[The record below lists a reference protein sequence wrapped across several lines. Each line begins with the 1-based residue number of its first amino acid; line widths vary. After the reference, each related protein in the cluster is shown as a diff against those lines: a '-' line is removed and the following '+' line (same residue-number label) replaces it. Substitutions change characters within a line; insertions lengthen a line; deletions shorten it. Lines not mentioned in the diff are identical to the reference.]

1 MRKRNLLIFTLV
13 VVLMIAMSAPVFAGN
28 RDDGRPEHKKTHT
41 DKVYAAKKG
50 SISVD
55 TRLRIREDRAH
66 VRVRVNQS
74 AAKKTTLYTT
84 VYLLKSSKGHWTT
97 VARWT
102 GRANGRTLNL
112 TRNRKIAKG
121 RYVVKSVSTVRSGRG
136 SDTLVDYSKE
146 RSCRKR

>member
-13 VVLMIAMSAPVFAGN
+13 VVLMTAMSAPVFAGSQG
-28 RDDGRPEHKKTHT
+28 DRPEHKKTHT

-55 TRLRIREDRAH
+55 TRIRIREDRAH
-66 VRVRVNQS
+66 VRVRVNQG

-97 VARWT
+97 VARWS

-112 TRNRKIAKG
+112 TRKRKIVRG
-121 RYVVKSVSTVRSGRG
+121 RYMVKSVSTVRSGRG

>member
-13 VVLMIAMSAPVFAGN
+13 VVLMTAMSAPVFAGSKG
-28 RDDGRPEHKKTHT
+28 DRPEHKKTHT

-66 VRVRVNQS
+66 VRVRVNQG

-84 VYLLKSSKGHWTT
+84 VYLLKSSKEGAVHGKKCFH
-97 VARWT
+97 RPKRPGQRYL
-102 GRANGRTLNL
+102 GRLQQGAFLQE
-112 TRNRKIAKG
+112 KIKNN
-121 RYVVKSVSTVRSGRG
+121 
-136 SDTLVDYSKE
+136 
-146 RSCRKR
+146 

>member
-13 VVLMIAMSAPVFAGN
+13 VVLVTAMSAPVFAGSQEN
-28 RDDGRPEHKKTHT
+28 KKTHK

-55 TRLRIREDRAH
+55 TRLRIREGRAH
-66 VRVRVNQS
+66 VRVRVNQG

-112 TRNRKIAKG
+112 TRKRKIVKG
-121 RYVVKSVSTVRSGRG
+121 RYMVKSVSTVRSGRG

>member
-13 VVLMIAMSAPVFAGN
+13 VVLMTAMSAPVFAGS
-28 RDDGRPEHKKTHT
+28 RDGRTENRKAHT

>member
-13 VVLMIAMSAPVFAGN
+13 VVLVTAMSAPVFAGSQ
-28 RDDGRPEHKKTHT
+28 EHKKTHT

-66 VRVRVNQS
+66 VRVRVNQG

-97 VARWT
+97 VVRWT

-112 TRNRKIAKG
+112 TRKRKIVKG
-121 RYVVKSVSTVRSGRG
+121 RYMVKSVSTVRSGRG

>member
-13 VVLMIAMSAPVFAGN
+13 VVLVTAMSAPVFAGSQ
-28 RDDGRPEHKKTHT
+28 EHKKTHT

-55 TRLRIREDRAH
+55 TRL
-66 VRVRVNQS
+66 QG
-74 AAKKTTLYTT
+74 AAKKTALYTT

-112 TRNRKIAKG
+112 TRKRKIVKG
-121 RYVVKSVSTVRSGRG
+121 RYMVKSVSTVRSGRG

>member
-13 VVLMIAMSAPVFAGN
+13 VVLVTAMSAPVFAGSQGD
-28 RDDGRPEHKKTHT
+28 RSEHKKTHT
-41 DKVYAAKKG
+41 DRVYAAKKG

-66 VRVRVNQS
+66 VRVRVNQG
-74 AAKKTTLYTT
+74 AAKKTT

-112 TRNRKIAKG
+112 TRKRKIVKG
-121 RYVVKSVSTVRSGRG
+121 RYMVKSVSTVRSGRG

-146 RSCRKR
+146 RSCRKH